1 MRKLS
6 YKQADEKMKAYM
18 EKTINQYVYEFR
30 ARLYVNGFRFDEIQ
44 QKRFIENV
52 EIFIGRISDGAKK
65 EIRQAIKD
73 AVERG
78 WGNIY

>member
-1 MRKLS
+1 MRNLS

-30 ARLYVNGFRFDEIQ
+30 ARLYVNGFQFDEIQ

>member
-6 YKQADEKMKAYM
+6 YKQADEKMKVYM
-18 EKTINQYVYEFR
+18 AQTINQYVYEFR
-30 ARLYVNGFRFDEIQ
+30 SRLYVNGFQFDEIQ
-44 QKRFIENV
+44 QKRFIESV
-52 EIFIGRISDGAKK
+52 ESFIGRISDGAKK
-65 EIRQAIKD
+65 EIRQEIKD